1 MGTSSHKK
9 GFNLYM
15 DARKGLPFTYKLAF
29 FHLYVTT
36 TFLTCYK

>member
-29 FHLYVTT
+29 FFYLHHDILDM
-36 TFLTCYK
+36 L